1 MVSVLTAQRVRA
13 IKTEGGRKNLEN
25 QYAIEML
32 NITKKFPG
40 IIANDNI
47 TLQLKKGE
55 IHALLGEN
63 GAGKSTLLH
72 IIGCLDKPTSGS
84 YLLNGQDVS
93 QLSLSKLAEIRN
105 ASFGFVMQHFA
116 LIEEDNALQNV
127 ATPLLF
133 AKARRSQMDAR
144 AMEQLRNVGME
155 QMANKRI
162 ATLSGGEKQRVAIA
176 RAMVNNPEIILAD
189 EPTGALDRANTE
201 KIVQLFQ
208 QLNEKGKTII
218 IVTHDDFVA
227 QSCRRIV
234 TIADGVIKST

>member
-1 MVSVLTAQRVRA
+1 MLIALKGISKSYQASHGAPPYQVLKDANLSIDKGEMVA
-13 IKTEGGRKNLEN
+13 IKGSS
-25 QYAIEML
+25 
-32 NITKKFPG
+32 
-40 IIANDNI
+40 
-47 TLQLKKGE
+47 
-55 IHALLGEN
+55 

-116 LIEEDNALQNV
+116 LIEEDSALQNV

-133 AKARRSQMDAR
+133 AKTRKSQMDAR

-155 QMANKRI
+155 QMENKRI

-176 RAMVNNPEIILAD
+176 RAMVNTPEIILAD

>member
-1 MVSVLTAQRVRA
+1 MLIALNGISKSYQASHGAPPYQVLKDANLSIDKGEMVA
-13 IKTEGGRKNLEN
+13 IKGSS
-25 QYAIEML
+25 
-32 NITKKFPG
+32 
-40 IIANDNI
+40 
-47 TLQLKKGE
+47 
-55 IHALLGEN
+55 

-72 IIGCLDKPTSGS
+72 IIGCLDKPASGS

>member
-1 MVSVLTAQRVRA
+1 MLIALNGISKSYQASHGAPPYQVLKDANLSIDKGEMVA
-13 IKTEGGRKNLEN
+13 IKGSS
-25 QYAIEML
+25 
-32 NITKKFPG
+32 
-40 IIANDNI
+40 
-47 TLQLKKGE
+47 
-55 IHALLGEN
+55 

-116 LIEEDNALQNV
+116 LIEEDSALQNV

-133 AKARRSQMDAR
+133 AKTRKSQMDAR
-144 AMEQLRNVGME
+144 AMEQLRNVDME

>member
-1 MVSVLTAQRVRA
+1 MLIALNGISKSYQASHGAPPYQVLKDANLSIDKGEMVA
-13 IKTEGGRKNLEN
+13 IKGSS
-25 QYAIEML
+25 
-32 NITKKFPG
+32 
-40 IIANDNI
+40 
-47 TLQLKKGE
+47 
-55 IHALLGEN
+55 

-84 YLLNGQDVS
+84 YLLNGQNVS

-116 LIEEDNALQNV
+116 LIEEDSALQNV

-208 QLNEKGKTII
+208 QLNEEGKTII

>member
-1 MVSVLTAQRVRA
+1 MLIALNGISKSYQASHGTPPYQVLKDANLSIDKGEMVA
-13 IKTEGGRKNLEN
+13 IKGSS
-25 QYAIEML
+25 
-32 NITKKFPG
+32 
-40 IIANDNI
+40 
-47 TLQLKKGE
+47 
-55 IHALLGEN
+55 

-84 YLLNGQDVS
+84 YLLNGQNVS

-116 LIEEDNALQNV
+116 LIEEDSALQNV

>member
-1 MVSVLTAQRVRA
+1 MLIALKGISKSYQASHGAPPYQVLKDANLSIDKGEMVA
-13 IKTEGGRKNLEN
+13 IKGSS
-25 QYAIEML
+25 
-32 NITKKFPG
+32 
-40 IIANDNI
+40 
-47 TLQLKKGE
+47 
-55 IHALLGEN
+55 

-116 LIEEDNALQNV
+116 LIEEDSALQNV

-155 QMANKRI
+155 QMENKRI

-176 RAMVNNPEIILAD
+176 RAMVNTPEIILAD

>member
-1 MVSVLTAQRVRA
+1 MLIALNGISKSYQASHGAPPYQVLKDANLSIDKGEMVA
-13 IKTEGGRKNLEN
+13 IKGSS
-25 QYAIEML
+25 
-32 NITKKFPG
+32 
-40 IIANDNI
+40 
-47 TLQLKKGE
+47 
-55 IHALLGEN
+55 

-133 AKARRSQMDAR
+133 AKARRAQMDAR

>member
-1 MVSVLTAQRVRA
+1 MLIALNGISKSYQASHGAPPYQVLKDANLSIDKGEMVA
-13 IKTEGGRKNLEN
+13 IKGSS
-25 QYAIEML
+25 
-32 NITKKFPG
+32 
-40 IIANDNI
+40 
-47 TLQLKKGE
+47 
-55 IHALLGEN
+55 

-84 YLLNGQDVS
+84 YLLNGQDVL

-133 AKARRSQMDAR
+133 AKTRKSQMDAR

-208 QLNEKGKTII
+208 KLNEKGKTII

>member
-1 MVSVLTAQRVRA
+1 MLIALNGISKSYQASHGAPPYQVLKDANLSIDKGEMVA
-13 IKTEGGRKNLEN
+13 IKGSS
-25 QYAIEML
+25 
-32 NITKKFPG
+32 
-40 IIANDNI
+40 
-47 TLQLKKGE
+47 
-55 IHALLGEN
+55 

-93 QLSLSKLAEIRN
+93 QLSLPKLAEIRN

>member
-1 MVSVLTAQRVRA
+1 MLIALKGISKSYQASHGAPPYQVLKDANLSIDKGEMVA
-13 IKTEGGRKNLEN
+13 IKGSS
-25 QYAIEML
+25 
-32 NITKKFPG
+32 
-40 IIANDNI
+40 
-47 TLQLKKGE
+47 
-55 IHALLGEN
+55 

-116 LIEEDNALQNV
+116 LIEEDSALQNV

-133 AKARRSQMDAR
+133 AKTRKSQMDAR

-227 QSCRRIV
+227 QSCRSIV

>member
-1 MVSVLTAQRVRA
+1 MLIALKGISKSYQASHGAPPYQVLKDANLSIDKGEMVA
-13 IKTEGGRKNLEN
+13 IKGSS
-25 QYAIEML
+25 
-32 NITKKFPG
+32 
-40 IIANDNI
+40 
-47 TLQLKKGE
+47 
-55 IHALLGEN
+55 

-84 YLLNGQDVS
+84 YLLNGQNVS

-133 AKARRSQMDAR
+133 AKTRKSQMDAR

>member
-1 MVSVLTAQRVRA
+1 MLIALNGISKSYQASHGAPPYQVLKDANLSIDKGEMVA
-13 IKTEGGRKNLEN
+13 IKGSS
-25 QYAIEML
+25 
-32 NITKKFPG
+32 
-40 IIANDNI
+40 
-47 TLQLKKGE
+47 
-55 IHALLGEN
+55 

-227 QSCRRIV
+227 QSCRRVV

>member
-1 MVSVLTAQRVRA
+1 MLIALNGISKSYQASHGAPPYQVLKDANLSIDKGEMVA
-13 IKTEGGRKNLEN
+13 IKGSS
-25 QYAIEML
+25 
-32 NITKKFPG
+32 
-40 IIANDNI
+40 
-47 TLQLKKGE
+47 
-55 IHALLGEN
+55 

-208 QLNEKGKTII
+208 QRNEKGKTII

>member
-1 MVSVLTAQRVRA
+1 MLIALNGISKSYQASHGAPPYQVLKDA
-13 IKTEGGRKNLEN
+13 NLS
-25 QYAIEML
+25 I
-32 NITKKFPG
+32 
-40 IIANDNI
+40 D
-47 TLQLKKGE
+47 KGE
-55 IHALLGEN
+55 MVANKGSS

-218 IVTHDDFVA
+218 IVTHDDFVE

>member
-1 MVSVLTAQRVRA
+1 MLIALNGISKSYQASHGAPPYQVLKDANLSIDKGEMVA
-13 IKTEGGRKNLEN
+13 IKGSS
-25 QYAIEML
+25 
-32 NITKKFPG
+32 
-40 IIANDNI
+40 
-47 TLQLKKGE
+47 
-55 IHALLGEN
+55 

-144 AMEQLRNVGME
+144 AMEQLCNVGME

>member
-1 MVSVLTAQRVRA
+1 MLIALKGISKSYQASHGAPPYQVLKDANLSIDKGEMVA
-13 IKTEGGRKNLEN
+13 IKGSS
-25 QYAIEML
+25 
-32 NITKKFPG
+32 
-40 IIANDNI
+40 
-47 TLQLKKGE
+47 
-55 IHALLGEN
+55 

-84 YLLNGQDVS
+84 HLLNGQNVS

-116 LIEEDNALQNV
+116 LIEEDSALQNV

-133 AKARRSQMDAR
+133 AKTRKSQMDAR

>member
-1 MVSVLTAQRVRA
+1 MLIALKGISKSYQASHGAPLYQVLKDANLSIDKGEMVA
-13 IKTEGGRKNLEN
+13 IKGSS
-25 QYAIEML
+25 
-32 NITKKFPG
+32 
-40 IIANDNI
+40 
-47 TLQLKKGE
+47 
-55 IHALLGEN
+55 

-84 YLLNGQDVS
+84 YLLNGQNVS

-116 LIEEDNALQNV
+116 LIEEDSALQNV

-133 AKARRSQMDAR
+133 AKTRKSQMDAR

-162 ATLSGGEKQRVAIA
+162 VTLSGGEKQRVAIA

>member
-1 MVSVLTAQRVRA
+1 MLIALKGISKSYQASHGAPPYQVLKDVNLSIDKGEMVA
-13 IKTEGGRKNLEN
+13 IKGSS
-25 QYAIEML
+25 
-32 NITKKFPG
+32 
-40 IIANDNI
+40 
-47 TLQLKKGE
+47 
-55 IHALLGEN
+55 

-84 YLLNGQDVS
+84 YLLNGQNVS

-116 LIEEDNALQNV
+116 LIEEDSALQNV

-133 AKARRSQMDAR
+133 AKTRKSQMDAR

-155 QMANKRI
+155 QMENKRI

>member
-1 MVSVLTAQRVRA
+1 MLIALNGISKSYQASHGAPPYQVLKDANLSIDKGEMVA
-13 IKTEGGRKNLEN
+13 IKGSS
-25 QYAIEML
+25 
-32 NITKKFPG
+32 
-40 IIANDNI
+40 
-47 TLQLKKGE
+47 
-55 IHALLGEN
+55 

-234 TIADGVIKST
+234 TIAEGVIKST

>member
-1 MVSVLTAQRVRA
+1 MLIALNGISKSYQASHGAPPYQVLEDANLSIDKGEMVA
-13 IKTEGGRKNLEN
+13 IKGSS
-25 QYAIEML
+25 
-32 NITKKFPG
+32 
-40 IIANDNI
+40 
-47 TLQLKKGE
+47 
-55 IHALLGEN
+55 

>member
-1 MVSVLTAQRVRA
+1 MLIALKGISKSYQASHGAPPYQVLKDTNLSIDKGEMVA
-13 IKTEGGRKNLEN
+13 IKGSS
-25 QYAIEML
+25 
-32 NITKKFPG
+32 
-40 IIANDNI
+40 
-47 TLQLKKGE
+47 
-55 IHALLGEN
+55 

-116 LIEEDNALQNV
+116 LIEEDSALQNV

-133 AKARRSQMDAR
+133 AKTRKSQMDAR

-176 RAMVNNPEIILAD
+176 RAMVNTPEIILAD

>member
-1 MVSVLTAQRVRA
+1 MLIALNGISKSYQASHGAPPYQVLKDANLSIDKGEMVA
-13 IKTEGGRKNLEN
+13 IKGSS
-25 QYAIEML
+25 
-32 NITKKFPG
+32 
-40 IIANDNI
+40 
-47 TLQLKKGE
+47 
-55 IHALLGEN
+55 

-84 YLLNGQDVS
+84 YLLNGQNVS

-116 LIEEDNALQNV
+116 LIEEDSALQNV

-176 RAMVNNPEIILAD
+176 RAMVNNPGIILAD

>member
-1 MVSVLTAQRVRA
+1 MLIALNGISKSYQASHGAPPYQVLKDANLSIDKGEMVA
-13 IKTEGGRKNLEN
+13 IKGSS
-25 QYAIEML
+25 
-32 NITKKFPG
+32 
-40 IIANDNI
+40 
-47 TLQLKKGE
+47 
-55 IHALLGEN
+55 

-84 YLLNGQDVS
+84 YLLNGQNVS

-176 RAMVNNPEIILAD
+176 RAMVNTPEIILAD

>member
-1 MVSVLTAQRVRA
+1 MLIALNGISKSYQASHGAPPYQVLKDANLSIDKGEMVA
-13 IKTEGGRKNLEN
+13 IKGSS
-25 QYAIEML
+25 
-32 NITKKFPG
+32 
-40 IIANDNI
+40 
-47 TLQLKKGE
+47 
-55 IHALLGEN
+55 

-105 ASFGFVMQHFA
+105 ASFGYVMQHFA

>member
-1 MVSVLTAQRVRA
+1 MLIALNGISKSYQASHGAPPYQVLKDANLSIDKGEMVA
-13 IKTEGGRKNLEN
+13 IKGSS
-25 QYAIEML
+25 
-32 NITKKFPG
+32 
-40 IIANDNI
+40 
-47 TLQLKKGE
+47 
-55 IHALLGEN
+55 

-72 IIGCLDKPTSGS
+72 IIGCLDKLTSGS
-84 YLLNGQDVS
+84 YLLNGQNVS

-116 LIEEDNALQNV
+116 LIEEDSALQNV

-133 AKARRSQMDAR
+133 AKTRKSQMDAR

>member
-1 MVSVLTAQRVRA
+1 MLIALNGISKSYQASHGAPPYQVLKDANLSIDKGEMVA
-13 IKTEGGRKNLEN
+13 IKGSS
-25 QYAIEML
+25 
-32 NITKKFPG
+32 
-40 IIANDNI
+40 
-47 TLQLKKGE
+47 
-55 IHALLGEN
+55 

-234 TIADGVIKST
+234 TIADGVINST

>member
-1 MVSVLTAQRVRA
+1 MLIALNGNSKSYQASHGAPPYQVLKDANLSIDKGEMVA
-13 IKTEGGRKNLEN
+13 IKGSS
-25 QYAIEML
+25 
-32 NITKKFPG
+32 
-40 IIANDNI
+40 
-47 TLQLKKGE
+47 
-55 IHALLGEN
+55 

>member
-1 MVSVLTAQRVRA
+1 MLIALNGISKSYQASHGAPPYQVLKDANLSIDKGEMVA
-13 IKTEGGRKNLEN
+13 IKGSS
-25 QYAIEML
+25 
-32 NITKKFPG
+32 
-40 IIANDNI
+40 
-47 TLQLKKGE
+47 
-55 IHALLGEN
+55 

-162 ATLSGGEKQRVAIA
+162 ATLSGVEKQRVAIA

>member
-1 MVSVLTAQRVRA
+1 MLIALNGISKSYQASHGAPPYQVLKDANLSIDKGEMVA
-13 IKTEGGRKNLEN
+13 IKGSS
-25 QYAIEML
+25 
-32 NITKKFPG
+32 
-40 IIANDNI
+40 
-47 TLQLKKGE
+47 
-55 IHALLGEN
+55 

-144 AMEQLRNVGME
+144 AMEQPRNVGME

>member
-1 MVSVLTAQRVRA
+1 MLIALNGISKSYQASHGAPPYQVLKDANLSIDKGEMVA
-13 IKTEGGRKNLEN
+13 IKGSS
-25 QYAIEML
+25 
-32 NITKKFPG
+32 
-40 IIANDNI
+40 
-47 TLQLKKGE
+47 
-55 IHALLGEN
+55 

-84 YLLNGQDVS
+84 YLLNGQNVS

-116 LIEEDNALQNV
+116 LIEENSALQNV

>member
-1 MVSVLTAQRVRA
+1 MLIALNGISKSYQASHGAPPYQVLKDANLSIDKGEMVA
-13 IKTEGGRKNLEN
+13 IKGSS
-25 QYAIEML
+25 
-32 NITKKFPG
+32 
-40 IIANDNI
+40 
-47 TLQLKKGE
+47 
-55 IHALLGEN
+55 

-189 EPTGALDRANTE
+189 EPTGALDRVNTE

>member
-1 MVSVLTAQRVRA
+1 MLIALKGISKSYQASHGAPPYQVLKDANLSIDKGEMVA
-13 IKTEGGRKNLEN
+13 IKGSS
-25 QYAIEML
+25 
-32 NITKKFPG
+32 
-40 IIANDNI
+40 
-47 TLQLKKGE
+47 
-55 IHALLGEN
+55 

-84 YLLNGQDVS
+84 YLLNGQNVS

-116 LIEEDNALQNV
+116 LIEEDSALQNV

-133 AKARRSQMDAR
+133 AKTRKSQMDAR

-155 QMANKRI
+155 QMENKRI

-227 QSCRRIV
+227 QFCRRIV

>member
-1 MVSVLTAQRVRA
+1 MLIALKGISKSYQASHGAPPYQVLKDANLSIDKGEMVA
-13 IKTEGGRKNLEN
+13 IKGSS
-25 QYAIEML
+25 
-32 NITKKFPG
+32 
-40 IIANDNI
+40 
-47 TLQLKKGE
+47 
-55 IHALLGEN
+55 

-155 QMANKRI
+155 QMENKRS

>member
-1 MVSVLTAQRVRA
+1 MLIALNGISKSYQASHGAPPYQVLKDANLSIDKGEMVA
-13 IKTEGGRKNLEN
+13 IKGSS
-25 QYAIEML
+25 
-32 NITKKFPG
+32 
-40 IIANDNI
+40 
-47 TLQLKKGE
+47 
-55 IHALLGEN
+55 

-72 IIGCLDKPTSGS
+72 IIGCLDKPPSGS

>member
-1 MVSVLTAQRVRA
+1 MLIALKGISKSYQASHGAPPYQVLKDANLSIDKGEMVA
-13 IKTEGGRKNLEN
+13 IKGSS
-25 QYAIEML
+25 
-32 NITKKFPG
+32 
-40 IIANDNI
+40 
-47 TLQLKKGE
+47 
-55 IHALLGEN
+55 

-84 YLLNGQDVS
+84 YLLNGQNVS

-116 LIEEDNALQNV
+116 LIEEDSALQNV

-133 AKARRSQMDAR
+133 AKARKSQMDAR

>member
-1 MVSVLTAQRVRA
+1 MLMALNGISKSYQASHGAPPYQVLKDANLSIDKGEMVA
-13 IKTEGGRKNLEN
+13 IKGSS
-25 QYAIEML
+25 
-32 NITKKFPG
+32 
-40 IIANDNI
+40 
-47 TLQLKKGE
+47 
-55 IHALLGEN
+55 